1 MLHIQCFD
9 PPPRNLL
16 PMAQQLAHLCKHG
29 SEMQE
34 LFRSVANQQ
43 SLPPAAYSLHIAIA
57 FVLDE
62 DASLEPWGWSA
73 LSMWDGQLCL
83 QQFVAREKR
92 ERHLATALTTALF
105 LDRGCPETLCVFAP
119 ASARIATRLGV
130 ADVRL
135 FKRVADGWLRSDHAD
150 SQRRDEPE

>member
-1 MLHIQCFD
+1 MLVIQCFD

-16 PMAQQLAHLCKHG
+16 PMAAQLARLCNHG

-34 LFRSVANQQ
+34 LFRNVANQQ

-62 DASLEPWGWSA
+62 DGSLEPWGWAA
-73 LSMWDGQLCL
+73 LTMWDGKLCL
-83 QQFVAREKR
+83 QQFVAPEKR
-92 ERHLATALTTALF
+92 ERKLATALTSALF
-105 LDRGCPETLCVFAP
+105 LDRGCPETLCVFSP

-130 ADVRL
+130 VDVRL
-135 FKRVADGWLRSDHAD
+135 YKRVADGWLRSDHED
-150 SQRRDEPE
+150 SPRRDESQ

>member
-16 PMAQQLAHLCKHG
+16 PMAHQLANLCKHG

-43 SLPPAAYSLHIAIA
+43 RLPPAALSLHIAVA
-57 FVLDE
+57 YVLDE
-62 DASLEPWGWSA
+62 EGSLEPWGWSS
-73 LSMWDGQLCL
+73 LTMWDGHLCL
-83 QQFVAREKR
+83 QQFIAPEKR

-135 FKRVADGWLRSDHAD
+135 YTRVDDGWLRSDHED
-150 SQRRDEPE
+150 SARRDEPE